1 MTTHR
6 RIMHAVLPRHLAKVT
21 TVVLAFI
28 MLAPL
33 ARGATLSTPDGAALT
48 VGYGDQVAIYGVAA
62 YWDSLCACA
71 ILKDHGFDTR
81 LVAQVAYWRGR
92 QRPTA
97 HESLWDASLTPM
109 LRWAGPGVSGAQ
121 LFIEAG
127 VGVRLLSATR
137 INEDRGLGSAFQFG
151 EIGGLGISF
160 GEHHRYEVGAYVQ
173 HVSNGSIKQPNDG
186 LTVFGVVLRA
196 ALP

>member
-6 RIMHAVLPRHLAKVT
+6 RIMHAVLRRLLAKVT

-28 MLAPL
+28 ALVPL
-33 ARGATLSTPDGAALT
+33 ARGAALLTPDGAGLT
-48 VGYGDQVAIYGVAA
+48 VGYGDEVAIYGVAA

-92 QRPTA
+92 QHSTE
-97 HESLWDASLTPM
+97 HESLWDAGVTPM
-109 LRWAGPGVSGAQ
+109 LRWAGPEVSAAR

-127 VGVRLLSATR
+127 VGVHLLSATR
-137 INEDRGLGSAFQFG
+137 INQERRLGSAFQFG
-151 EIGGLGISF
+151 EIGGVGISF
-160 GEHHRYEVGAYVQ
+160 GEHHRYELGAYVQ
-173 HVSNGSIKQPNDG
+173 HVSNGSIKQPNSG
-186 LTVFGVVLRA
+186 LTYFGVVLRT

>member
-21 TVVLAFI
+21 TIVLAFI

-33 ARGATLSTPDGAALT
+33 ARGAALSTPDGAALT

-160 GEHHRYEVGAYVQ
+160 GERQRYELGAYVQ

>member
-1 MTTHR
+1 
-6 RIMHAVLPRHLAKVT
+6 
-21 TVVLAFI
+21 
-28 MLAPL
+28 
-33 ARGATLSTPDGAALT
+33 
-48 VGYGDQVAIYGVAA
+48 
-62 YWDSLCACA
+62 
-71 ILKDHGFDTR
+71 
-81 LVAQVAYWRGR
+81 
-92 QRPTA
+92 
-97 HESLWDASLTPM
+97 M

-151 EIGGLGISF
+151 ETGGLGISF

-173 HVSNGSIKQPNDG
+173 HVSNGSIKQPNNG
-186 LTVFGVVLRA
+186 LTYYGVVLRA